1 MSTSVSTVSGCVRAS
16 IAFFVFTTGIGH
28 VSPIAFT
35 VIIFII
41 LPMLFQLVS
50 PQNAGHAACQ
60 QIYISYDSL
69 KSVHIYRH
77 IASLNKSSHF
87 FSRKPC
93 GFKLVQNASAS
104 EAFTANSSP
113 PEVCGSKSTSSIEKG
128 IFFAKHTLSPTWF
141 LLRWAAA
148 VRKNSSAH
156 RSAPVMTGMEIES
169 ISAVISSLT
178 SHSDVLKS

>member
-1 MSTSVSTVSGCVRAS
+1 MKSGLQQPCYLRPACMYTVKPRLYPKAHRHLQLQLSALRCSFRHRAYCYRSYSLCVRAS

-60 QIYISYDSL
+60 QICISYGSL

-77 IASLNKSSHF
+77 ISPLNKSSHF
-87 FSRKPC
+87 CSREPC
-93 GFKLVQNASAS
+93 GFKLVQKYICLRG
-104 EAFTANSSP
+104 FYCKQQSS
-113 PEVCGSKSTSSIEKG
+113 GGLRIEE
-128 IFFAKHTLSPTWF
+128 H
-141 LLRWAAA
+141 LL
-148 VRKNSSAH
+148 H
-156 RSAPVMTGMEIES
+156 
-169 ISAVISSLT
+169 
-178 SHSDVLKS
+178 